1 MNKAIVTVLAVFA
14 LLATAQPAFAS
25 YSMPNDPFGFPP
37 SAPKPNLI
45 PGYLPKPSK
54 ELKPIK
60 IPKTRTQK
68 QVERE
73 AEQNDSLRQTLTVSL
88 GLVALG
94 LVVVAGAIVYSKKK
108 P

>member
-1 MNKAIVTVLAVFA
+1 MTINRAIVTVLAVFA
-14 LLATAQPAFAS
+14 LLATAQPAVAS
-25 YSMPNDPFGFPP
+25 YSMPNDPFAGV
-37 SAPKPNLI
+37 PKPNLI
-45 PGYLPKPSK
+45 PGSLPKPSK

>member
-1 MNKAIVTVLAVFA
+1 MNKAVVIVLAVFA

-25 YSMPNDPFGFPP
+25 YSMPNDPFGG
-37 SAPKPNLI
+37 APKPNLI
-45 PGYLPKPSK
+45 LGKLPKPSK